1 MKGKRMD
8 RTTTSST
15 SRRRGEHSAKTGV
28 QPRRRAT
35 AADSARAQRRAQTEA
50 TTDSL
55 QIFLNQA
62 SRYALLTAAE
72 EVDLAKRI
80 ERGDMAAK
88 DRLINSNLRLV
99 VSQARRYQG
108 LGLSMGD
115 LVQEGTF
122 GLIRASEKFDWRKGF
137 KFSTYATLWIRQSIQ
152 RGLAN
157 TSRPIRLPVHIEQ
170 RERKLARVERELA
183 AKMATD
189 PTDEQVA
196 AAAEMTVEDVLALRE
211 ARRTVTSLDVSVSD
225 DSETSVGDFIASD
238 LPGPSQEV
246 ESNEMER
253 TVAAALSA
261 LPVAERDVVELRFG
275 LRDGRQRTIEAT
287 SRELGVS
294 RERARQLEEAA
305 MASLGRES
313 ALAALREAA

>member
-1 MKGKRMD
+1 MD
-8 RTTTSST
+8 RTPTSGAV
-15 SRRRGEHSAKTGV
+15 RRRGEHSAQTK

-35 AADSARAQRRAQTEA
+35 AADSGRAQRRAQTES

-62 SRYALLTAAE
+62 SRYPLLNAAE
-72 EVDLAKRI
+72 EVELAKGI
-80 ERGDMAAK
+80 ERGDMTAK
-88 DRLINSNLRLV
+88 DRMINSNLRLV

-122 GLIRASEKFDWRKGF
+122 GLIRAAEKFDWRKGF

-183 AKMATD
+183 TKMATD

-196 AAAEMTVEDVLALRE
+196 AAAEMTVEDVLSLRA

-225 DSETSVGDFIASD
+225 DSESSVGDFIASD
-238 LPGPSQEV
+238 QPDPSEEV
-246 ESNEMER
+246 QTNEMER
-253 TVAAALSA
+253 TVADALSA

-287 SRELGVS
+287 SRELGVT

-305 MASLGRES
+305 MASLGNEPT
-313 ALAALREAA
+313 LAALREAA